1 MKYVHLV
8 LSNLFRKRTRTA
20 LTTGS
25 FAVALFLF
33 GILAVV
39 DGAFQQGVDVA
50 GVDRL
55 VVLNRVSIIQ
65 PLLVTTVI
73 WALPLGHFLTH
84 QTVGAVVISSARG
97 KSREVEP
104 VPRLVPTG

>member
-1 MKYVHLV
+1 MKYLHLV
-8 LSNLFRKRTRTA
+8 LTNLFRKKTRTA
-20 LTTGS
+20 LTSGS

-65 PLLVTTVI
+65 PLPLAHRARLLRIPGVTHVTVAH
-73 WALPLGHFLTH
+73 WFGRVYHEEA
-84 QTVGAVVISSARG
+84 
-97 KSREVEP
+97 
-104 VPRLVPTG
+104 